1 MQENNIREVLF
12 SEERIKKRVGELAA
26 DITRDYKD
34 KDKPPV
40 MVCVLKGAFMFFA
53 DLVREIKAD
62 VDVDFVML
70 SSYGDSQVTGGNV
83 KLKCDMSRDVKGRDV
98 IIVEDIVDTGLTVK
112 CFKELLESRGAR
124 TVKIAALINKPSRR
138 TVSVFPDYA
147 GFEIPDSFVVGYGM
161 DYAER
166 YRTLCRVAVYSPEE
180 TEKSKKDRRI

>member
-12 SEERIKKRVGELAA
+12 SEERIKKRVGEMAA

-70 SSYGDSQVTGGNV
+70 SSYGNSQVTGGNV
-83 KLKCDMSRDVKGRDV
+83 KLKCDKAPVARAVRRRH
-98 IIVEDIVDTGLTVK
+98 
-112 CFKELLESRGAR
+112 RGVTSLPSDLPLHDAPAQ
-124 TVKIAALINKPSRR
+124 TCQAAAQRQHHALRH
-138 TVSVFPDYA
+138 
-147 GFEIPDSFVVGYGM
+147 
-161 DYAER
+161 
-166 YRTLCRVAVYSPEE
+166 
-180 TEKSKKDRRI
+180 